1 MARTPRA
8 RPSADGGCPGR
19 GGTRRTGGREPAP
32 HGRPTG
38 DRRRGTTPAH
48 GRPAADARPSSRG
61 DRPAH
66 GGRSTGSVA
75 ASAAHR
81 AARAEARQDR
91 SHGRGTVR
99 ALPGAR
105 AHRDLMGPGTRRR
118 PSSPLLRSA
127 LGRPAAPMRVLL
139 WAAAAVAVT
148 AVALVASC
156 MAGNA
161 ETARLA
167 PARTATMSAAAAG
180 PHDLLQG
187 AASTAA
193 AASDL
198 TQAVSAIQDRGD
210 TVGWYLCTTDGT
222 VISAHNE
229 DTAYYAASAIKGPYV
244 LSVLSDGGSGAPGAL
259 SGSVA
264 SAIVDSDNNSYYRV
278 KSAFGT
284 DRINEWLEAAGS
296 AETLDEDVGSYVDLT
311 PRQLAGLWVQAYPYI
326 QAQDAEGDTFA
337 ASVFSEPANSVIPS
351 LEGVTASWS
360 KPGWIAVESESSTVN
375 AGVVERGDT
384 AYVIAVMTD
393 DGDDFER
400 LDRVVVALD
409 AIGRLAVT
417 EATGPE
423 AAGRLAVTEA
433 TGQVAVTEAG

>member
-1 MARTPRA
+1 MARTSRE
-8 RPSADGGCPGR
+8 RPSAGRGRPDR
-19 GGTRRTGGREPAP
+19 GGTHRPGRRDAA
-32 HGRPTG
+32 
-38 DRRRGTTPAH
+38 PAH

-61 DRPAH
+61 GRTAPRPAH
-66 GGRSTGSVA
+66 SGRGGGSVA

-81 AARAEARQDR
+81 AARAEARQSR
-91 SHGRGTVR
+91 SRGTGPS
-99 ALPGAR
+99 LPGAR
-105 AHRDLMGPGTRRR
+105 AHRGLTGPGTQRR
-118 PSSPLLRSA
+118 PSFPLLKSA
-127 LGRPAAPMRVLL
+127 VGRPAAPTRTLL
-139 WAAAAVAVT
+139 WAAVAVAVT

-156 MAGNA
+156 VAGNA
-161 ETARLA
+161 EAARLA
-167 PARTATMSAAAAG
+167 PARTATMSAVASG
-180 PHDLLQG
+180 PHDLLSG
-187 AASTAA
+187 AASTAT

-198 TQAVSAIQDRGD
+198 AQAVSAIQGRGD

-244 LSVLSDGGSGAPGAL
+244 LSVLSDEGAGAPGGL
-259 SGSVA
+259 SDSMA
-264 SAIVDSDNNSYYRV
+264 NAIVDSDNDSYYRV

-296 AETLDEDVGSYVDLT
+296 AETLDEDAGSYVDLT

-326 QAQDAEGDTFA
+326 QAQDAEGGSFA
-337 ASVFSEPANSVIPS
+337 GTIFSEPANSVIPS
-351 LEGVTASWS
+351 LDGVTASWS

-400 LDRVVVALD
+400 FDRVVVALD
-409 AIGRLAVT
+409 ALGQLAVT
-417 EATGPE
+417 
-423 AAGRLAVTEA
+423 RSV
-433 TGQVAVTEAG
+433 